1 MNVKNVA
8 EQLLE
13 KVRELPDGTDTTTSR
28 LLTDCGY
35 DLDQL
40 PVNFLFAVHYELY
53 KSAEKAGILL
63 DMSAHEGKVEG
74 LPFNLDFV
82 IRLHQ
87 N

>member
-53 KSAEKAGILL
+53 ESAEKAGILL
-63 DMSAHEGKVEG
+63 VLTSNKAC
-74 LPFNLDFV
+74 N
-82 IRLHQ
+82 
-87 N
+87 